1 MRYQFCN
8 DVILVHDN
16 QGYHIIVS
24 GKQTDESNYTTEQ
37 IKNPMI
43 AHVRFTNT
51 ISEYFYLKIYEYIKS
66 TGRKQGLG
74 CTSSFLNCKAC
85 IQAGFNK
92 AENSEC
98 YLSPKTAKKILAG
111 DTV

>member
-8 DVILVHDN
+8 KVILTHDDL
-16 QGYHIIVS
+16 GYHIITE
-24 GKQTDESNYTTEQ
+24 GKQADESNYTPEQ

-43 AHVRFTNT
+43 AHVRFTNA
-51 ISEYFYLKIYEYIKS
+51 ISEYFYSKIYEYIKS
-66 TGRKQGLG
+66 TGRKQSLG
-74 CTSSFLNCKAC
+74 CTSTFLNCKEC
-85 IQAGFNK
+85 IRAGFNK

-98 YLSPKTAKKILAG
+98 YLSPKTAEKILAG